1 MFSLFS
7 KKPVAAHP
15 APPISAAKGKAE
27 KGDAKP
33 KSLPKPD
40 WHQHRYPPAPVG
52 VPLYDPD
59 ALLDLHPELIYG
71 IRLASGLDDKGF
83 AAHYL
88 QVARNYAHFVHVL
101 PASRAHHHRNMGGML
116 RHGLEVAS
124 FAMRRSDMLIL
135 GGHESP
141 RQRFQDE
148 AIWRF
153 AMFVAAIGHDIGK
166 IVADIEVFDHSG
178 NLRWNPFEETLV
190 EWGLRNSLTTY
201 HPHWSERRVH
211 RAHEAM
217 SAVLLNRLLD
227 PLHFSY
233 LATGAREIL
242 MHVATTV
249 AGVAMQDNPL
259 YAVVMAA
266 DHASVSASLGSDT
279 RVVEGISVGISPA
292 ERFIEAAVRLLHDG
306 WQVNQPGARVLVSKT
321 ACYLAWPQAF
331 DDVKARLE
339 REGVTGIL
347 TTPDQV
353 AGLLIDTNFAVP
365 KQRPNGGKT
374 LYHRVAPDFKS
385 VSVKLASNYLKLSG
399 FTVLFASAPPKPI
412 DLEEIE
418 DIPRPESPPTESEV
432 PPEEGASY
440 PEGEIPFEDPP
451 ETPPEA
457 AASPTPAPTSSG
469 TAPPLASPAHPP
481 SSTTPSSTSSATPRR
496 TPPAPSTGGQPEAP
510 SAGGSAPTVQQQA
523 KEYLLRQR
531 GAAGQAL
538 LSLVEAINN
547 GDLAPGKALFAEKT
561 DLLLS
566 AAAAAKAVALDL
578 ANLGEVLD
586 SNGILIVDPKRPTT
600 RMVRHVTAGGGA
612 VNCFRI
618 SARPAAAMRAM
629 INRKI
634 LDKLDGV
641 VSAADAPASS
651 TPAAQPPSSGQAQS
665 TADTPQPAAANS
677 KPSKPRKAGQAKTPP
692 PAAAPGAA
700 AAPAE
705 APSQAPAA
713 SPPVESIDA
722 KVIRDRI
729 YAALNQ
735 LASVSP
741 LPEGIVR
748 VENDLIGHRE
758 ALVGYLKQKI
768 PEAPGKEIY
777 AAAMTLLQFAPTQLL
792 RSAGFAAG
800 SKPYRFGLRS

>member
-7 KKPVAAHP
+7 KRPVAAHP
-15 APPISAAKGKAE
+15 APPISASRGKPE
-27 KGDAKP
+27 KGEARP
-33 KSLPKPD
+33 LPKPD

-71 IRLASGLDDKGF
+71 IRLSSGLDDKAF
-83 AAHYL
+83 DAHYL

-190 EWGLRNSLTTY
+190 EWGVRNTLTTY
-201 HPHWSERRVH
+201 HPQWSERRVH

-227 PLHFSY
+227 PLHFAY

-306 WQVNQPGARVLVSKT
+306 WQVNQPGARVLVSKS

-365 KQRPNGGKT
+365 KLRPNGGKT

-385 VSVKLASNYLKLSG
+385 VSVKLASNYLKLAG
-399 FTVLFASAPPKPI
+399 FTVLFASAPPKAI

-418 DIPRPESPPTESEV
+418 DIPRPEAPHQEPQAPESEAA
-432 PPEEGASY
+432 PY
-440 PEGEIPFEDPP
+440 PEGEIPFEEPPEAPPPATGAFP
-451 ETPPEA
+451 ETPA
-457 AASPTPAPTSSG
+457 PAP
-469 TAPPLASPAHPP
+469 PPSVP
-481 SSTTPSSTSSATPRR
+481 SSTAPAVPASAATGPSGPKPAAPSQKPATKPSTASGE
-496 TPPAPSTGGQPEAP
+496 PPAA
-510 SAGGSAPTVQQQA
+510 AGSGPTPQEHA
-523 KEYLLRQR
+523 REYLLRQR

-547 GDLAPGKALFAEKT
+547 GDLVPGKALFAEKT
-561 DLLLS
+561 DLLIS

-600 RMVRHVTAGGGA
+600 RMVRHVTNGGGA
-612 VNCFRI
+612 LNCFRI
-618 SARPAAAMRAM
+618 SARPSAAMRSL
-629 INRKI
+629 ISRKV
-634 LDKLDGV
+634 LEKLDGGTGATTSV
-641 VSAADAPASS
+641 PAPTSAP
-651 TPAAQPPSSGQAQS
+651 PAATPPA
-665 TADTPQPAAANS
+665 ATPTESPTTAAANPKS
-677 KPSKPRKAGQAKTPP
+677 GKARKPAQPKSPP
-692 PAAAPGAA
+692 PAAGSVPQSPPP
-700 AAPAE
+700 APAPPSD
-705 APSQAPAA
+705 APH
-713 SPPVESIDA
+713 VDA
-722 KVIRDRI
+722 KDVRDRI
-729 YAALNQ
+729 YAALNA
-735 LASVSP
+735 LADTAP

-748 VENDLIGHRE
+748 VENDLVGHRE
-758 ALVGYLKQKI
+758 ALIGYLKQQI
-768 PEAPGKEIY
+768 PEVSGKEIY
-777 AAAMTLLQFAPTQLL
+777 AVAMTLLQFAPTPLL
-792 RSAGFAAG
+792 RAAGFSAG
-800 SKPYRFGLRS
+800 SKPYRFGLRP